1 MYSSRRMD
9 ERLGEEWGYVGIW
22 WRDYGRESSR
32 EVHVEAEGEEI
43 GKDGAGALQDTILVV
58 HIIILP
64 ICIFW
69 PARDC
74 PDRLRNDR
82 KIH

>member
-1 MYSSRRMD
+1 MGVCRYLV
-9 ERLGEEWGYVGIW
+9 EGLWQ
-22 WRDYGRESSR
+22 RESSR

-74 PDRLRNDR
+74 PEID
-82 KIH
+82 

>member
-1 MYSSRRMD
+1 MGVCRYLV
-9 ERLGEEWGYVGIW
+9 EGLWQ
-22 WRDYGRESSR
+22 RESR

-74 PDRLRNDR
+74 PEID
-82 KIH
+82 